1 MPKGP
6 REAPC
11 AGEVSAGGAASSLTN
26 YGPKSHPAES
36 NVRFA
41 STIIIAYR
49 GILSRHAA
57 VKGSRCCLV
66 NYCSKMLRCT
76 KLDLSTLHQN
86 GLNCPTSLWRSE
98 PCGLC
103 ALAASTPEEA
113 IIAAVNHSVDSDST
127 GLITGNI
134 VGVIHGHA
142 DPSFRCRVLS
152 WGTGRKPF
160 GGHRLRAAAKPRLTT
175 SAGKASQT
183 RAATSSFSRKGG
195 VTDTVLGQSPL
206 TGAAR

>member
-1 MPKGP
+1 
-6 REAPC
+6 
-11 AGEVSAGGAASSLTN
+11 
-26 YGPKSHPAES
+26 
-36 NVRFA
+36 
-41 STIIIAYR
+41 
-49 GILSRHAA
+49 
-57 VKGSRCCLV
+57 V

-134 VGVIHGHA
+134 VGVILATQIH
-142 DPSFRCRVLS
+142 LS
-152 WGTGRKPF
+152 DAACCL
-160 GGHRLRAAAKPRLTT
+160 GGQVESHLE
-175 SAGKASQT
+175 
-183 RAATSSFSRKGG
+183 
-195 VTDTVLGQSPL
+195 DTV
-206 TGAAR
+206 